1 MSFVIGEEKEAKLM
15 NKEALEIEVLSK
27 EIMEGVY

>member
-1 MSFVIGEEKEAKLM
+1 M

-27 EIMEGVY
+27 EIMGRCLLNCDLLLTLSLN